1 MGLVYFPLGI
11 KKTSWSE
18 VGSLFQEY
26 EKCEKYKRTLKKDK
40 ASTSPL
46 RNFVILQF
54 LISNTT
60 EPTCFRK
67 SFSQIFISC
76 SLANCPSP
84 LLLSLCFYFL
94 LLLLYSSLSASPT
107 YIHSTWPHMPLQ
119 IPLYKPLSPLVLLHA
134 KSQLFFKYW
143 VHFD

>member
-1 MGLVYFPLGI
+1 M
-11 KKTSWSE
+11 
-18 VGSLFQEY
+18 GSLFQEY

-46 RNFVILQF
+46 RNFIILQF

-94 LLLLYSSLSASPT
+94 LLLLYSSLSLLPPPISIQLDPICLSKFH
-107 YIHSTWPHMPLQ
+107 YINH
-119 IPLYKPLSPLVLLHA
+119 SPL
-134 KSQLFFKYW
+134 LFSSMPNHNFSSNIECTLISKL
-143 VHFD
+143 VQS